1 MSSLKTPS
9 VPALERGLAIL
20 EIVAK
25 SRNGYTFSQL
35 AERLEFPKSSVH
47 ALLVTLERLGYLQ
60 QMESTGRYVTGLNL
74 VRIATA
80 ASHGI
85 TLRQKAGPVLCD
97 LTQRTGLTAHMA
109 ILEHNEAILVAKV
122 EPSGTIPVA
131 TWLGKRI
138 DYHCTSM
145 GKALIAWL
153 AEDEVRQLVKERRM
167 LRHNENTICTLER
180 LKAELL
186 RTRKVG
192 YAVDDEEEE
201 IGIRCVGVP
210 VIDGSGEVAAA
221 ISVSGTVQ
229 QIRPEDMPR
238 LGTLLQ
244 GAAHDMSQRLSATT
258 HTGVR

>member
-20 EIVAK
+20 EIVAR

-35 AERLEFPKSSVH
+35 AERLDFPKSSVH
-47 ALLVTLERLGYLQ
+47 ALLITLERLGYLQ
-60 QMESTGRYVTGLNL
+60 QMETGRYVTGLNL

-85 TLRQKAGPVLCD
+85 TLRQKAGPVLCE

-153 AEDEVRQLVKERRM
+153 SDDEVRQLVTERRM

-180 LKAELL
+180 LRKELL
-186 RTRKVG
+186 HTRKTG
-192 YAVDDEEEE
+192 YAIDDEEEE

-210 VIDGSGEVAAA
+210 VIGGSGEVAAA
-221 ISVSGTVQ
+221 ISVSGTVL
-229 QIRPEDMPR
+229 QIRPEDVPR

-244 GAAHDMSQRLSATT
+244 GSAHDMSQRLAVPSHANL
-258 HTGVR
+258 R